1 MKIFLFLFAAL
12 FAFATPAT
20 ADFPEK
26 DITLIV
32 PWSAGGG
39 TDTIARALAKHGKKH
54 LGVNVNVVNKTG
66 GQGTIGMGATKLAR
80 PDGYSVGMITFGLST
95 YKQMGLSDIS
105 YRDYELLQLL
115 NQSSAALSVKADS
128 QFKTLDDLMKYA
140 KENPGIVTLGHTGA
154 GAAWH
159 LSAASLGVLHD
170 VEFNYIPFD
179 GGAPTRTAM
188 LGGHVSVVATGI
200 DEVKQ
205 LSEAGQ
211 VRILA
216 VNSLTRHPAFPD
228 TPTLEEAGY
237 KLDAP
242 VLDWR
247 GLALPKGVPADRVK
261 ILEAGFKKMFE
272 DPEFVEYTESVGL
285 VLVYEDAKGFEGFL
299 SGMEEALAPTLDAV
313 GLLKK

>member
-1 MKIFLFLFAAL
+1 
-12 FAFATPAT
+12 
-20 ADFPEK
+20 
-26 DITLIV
+26 
-32 PWSAGGG
+32 
-39 TDTIARALAKHGKKH
+39 
-54 LGVNVNVVNKTG
+54 
-66 GQGTIGMGATKLAR
+66 
-80 PDGYSVGMITFGLST
+80 
-95 YKQMGLSDIS
+95 
-105 YRDYELLQLL
+105 
-115 NQSSAALSVKADS
+115 
-128 QFKTLDDLMKYA
+128 MKYA

-170 VEFNYIPFD
+170 VEFNYIP
-179 GGAPTRTAM
+179 
-188 LGGHVSVVATGI
+188 
-200 DEVKQ
+200 
-205 LSEAGQ
+205 
-211 VRILA
+211 
-216 VNSLTRHPAFPD
+216 LTRHPAFPD

-272 DPEFVEYTESVGL
+272 DPEFVEFTESVGL

>member
-1 MKIFLFLFAAL
+1 
-12 FAFATPAT
+12 
-20 ADFPEK
+20 
-26 DITLIV
+26 
-32 PWSAGGG
+32 
-39 TDTIARALAKHGKKH
+39 
-54 LGVNVNVVNKTG
+54 
-66 GQGTIGMGATKLAR
+66 MGATKLAR

-272 DPEFVEYTESVGL
+272 DPEFVEFTESVGL